1 MRISRR
7 GFLEYS
13 TMMAAASATAAFP
26 TIVPA
31 ADDTTITAASHPD
44 VIARLS
50 LDDAKFFV
58 GSGFLVHP
66 ASGTP
71 IRFVCVSVKP
81 VPESKISTSPGHA
94 FAMRFLPQRPVSL
107 KQGTYAF
114 EHPVLGKFRLFVVPS
129 GPGVTPR
136 YYTAII
142 NHSTS

>member
-1 MRISRR
+1 MGISRR
-7 GFLEYS
+7 GFLELS
-13 TMMAAASATAAFP
+13 TMMAAASATAGFP
-26 TIVPA
+26 TIALA
-31 ADDTTITAASHPD
+31 ADDTTATAQHSD

-58 GSGFLVHP
+58 GSAFLVRG
-66 ASGTP
+66 ASGKP
-71 IRFVCVSVKP
+71 ISFVCVAVKP
-81 VPESKISTSPGHA
+81 VPENDISTSPGHA
-94 FAMRFLPQRPVSL
+94 FAMRFLPQSPVSL
-107 KQGTYAF
+107 KQGTYPF